1 MELSQILL
9 FILYLG
15 NTGVWANALQ
25 PRSPWGSKPWHQG
38 EKAHGEL
45 QIHLSIALALDNTDL
60 AIESLKS
67 IADPAS
73 PKYGQHWTAAE
84 VARNIRPSS
93 AARRNVSSWL
103 KSLEIDDE
111 RVTQSH
117 DAGSLHLSLT
127 VHEAARLLETTFHYF
142 TSPET
147 GEQQISCS
155 VYHIPE
161 SLSEH
166 IDYITSSASV
176 PILNKRSPTRAQSPL
191 APPADALPLATV
203 NCDKYTSPSC
213 LRELYNIPRGIDPH
227 PNNSFGIFQ
236 PAWLTWLPADLDKFF
251 GLFEPNLIGARPEM
265 ERIDEGYTQ
274 TDYQMLPFN
283 VEPDLD
289 FEYAMALTAPQ
300 KVIDI
305 QVGDKYQ
312 LGNLNLM
319 LAAFDKYYCDSLDPS
334 IDPQYPDLGG
344 YNKSV
349 DCGTLSPP
357 NVISIS
363 FTWSEA
369 DFPPQYLFR
378 QCLEFLRLGLMG
390 VTVLVSTSDWGT
402 ASGMEPGYCLDE
414 NNGVNNATTGKF
426 NPSFPASCPWVTTV
440 GGTQR
445 TTQPHQNFTT
455 KTATTDRAYPSAED
469 PENPTN
475 ETAFYFATDN
485 RTLSSGGGFSNLFP
499 APYYQIADIY
509 RYELT
514 ESEHLRNLTGKFTT
528 TARGYPDVSAQA
540 FGYLPIVDGGV
551 QVIHGTSGS
560 TPVFASIISMINN
573 ERINIGKGPVGFINP
588 VLYEYPDML
597 NDIKT
602 GANEGC
608 GVDPAFRASWGW
620 DPVTGLGTPDYER
633 MKGRFLS
640 LP

>member
-15 NTGVWANALQ
+15 NTGVLANALP

-38 EKAHGEL
+38 KKAHGEL
-45 QIHLSIALALDNTDL
+45 QIHLSIALALDNTYL
-60 AIESLKS
+60 AIGSLKS
-67 IADPAS
+67 IADPGS
-73 PKYGQHWTAAE
+73 PEKTGQHWTAAE
-84 VARNIRPSS
+84 VARNIKPSS
-93 AARRNVSSWL
+93 AAMGYVSNWF

-117 DAGSLHLSLT
+117 DAGQ
-127 VHEAARLLETTFHYF
+127 TTKCFH
-142 TSPET
+142 SMWN
-147 GEQQISCS
+147 QIW
-155 VYHIPE
+155 I
-161 SLSEH
+161 
-166 IDYITSSASV
+166 SSMLWHS
-176 PILNKRSPTRAQSPL
+176 
-191 APPADALPLATV
+191 
-203 NCDKYTSPSC
+203 
-213 LRELYNIPRGIDPH
+213 
-227 PNNSFGIFQ
+227 Q
-236 PAWLTWLPADLDKFF
+236 P
-251 GLFEPNLIGARPEM
+251 
-265 ERIDEGYTQ
+265 
-274 TDYQMLPFN
+274 
-283 VEPDLD
+283 
-289 FEYAMALTAPQ
+289 PQ
-300 KVIDI
+300 KIIDI

-312 LGNLNLM
+312 LGNLNLL

-334 IDPQYPDLGG
+334 IDTQYPDLGG

-349 DCGTLSPP
+349 DCGTLPPP

-378 QCLEFLRLGLMG
+378 QCLEFLKLGLMG

-402 ASGMEPGYCLDE
+402 ASGMEPGFCLDE
-414 NNGVNNATTGKF
+414 SNGVNNATTGEF
-426 NPSFPASCPWVTTV
+426 NPSFPASCPWMTTV

-455 KTATTDRAYPSAED
+455 KIATTTRAYTSAKD
-469 PENPTN
+469 PENPTS

-485 RTLSSGGGFSNLFP
+485 RTLSSGGGFSNMFP

-514 ESEHLRNLTGKFTT
+514 ESEHLRTLAGKFTT

-551 QVIHGTSGS
+551 QLIHGTSGS

-573 ERINIGKGPVGFINP
+573 ERMSIGKSSVGFINP

-633 MKGRFLS
+633 MKERFLS